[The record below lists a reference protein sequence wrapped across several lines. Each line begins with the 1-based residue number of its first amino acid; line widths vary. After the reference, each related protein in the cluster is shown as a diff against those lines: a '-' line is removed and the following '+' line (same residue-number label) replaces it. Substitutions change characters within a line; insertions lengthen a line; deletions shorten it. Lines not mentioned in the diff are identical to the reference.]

1 MKSQRRSLLLDLLYQ
16 VMASPSKAFW
26 EVSQRR
32 PLGWAV
38 LTAIFSSVVSALIL
52 LPNPPELVEVIFDLE
67 KGRLGLVPVIT
78 IWVIIF
84 LVALLVQAGFFHMV
98 ALLLR
103 GKGGYLGMF
112 CGVCFAC
119 FPLVFSAPLALM
131 RALLDSRSGS
141 LLYYVLSLFF
151 FLWILVLYVIAIRQN
166 YHLSPGRAATACFA
180 PAFVV
185 IVIPLLVLFISM
197 AF

>member
-1 MKSQRRSLLLDLLYQ
+1 
-16 VMASPSKAFW
+16 MASPFKAFW
-26 EVSQRR
+26 VVRERR
-32 PLGWAV
+32 PLGWAI
-38 LTAIFSSVVSALIL
+38 LTAIFASVVSALIL
-52 LPNPPELVEVIFDLE
+52 LPNPPELVEVVLGLE
-67 KGRLGLVPVIT
+67 KGTLNLFEVIP
-78 IWVIIF
+78 IWVIMF
-84 LVALLVQAGFFHMV
+84 LVALLIQAGFFHMV

-103 GKGGYLGMF
+103 GRGSYLGMF

-131 RALLDSRSGS
+131 RALLDSRSGQ
-141 LLYYVLSLFF
+141 LLYLILSLIF
-151 FLWILVLYVIAIRQN
+151 FLWILLLYVIAIRQN
-166 YHLSPGRAATACFA
+166 YNLPPGRAVATCFT

>member
-1 MKSQRRSLLLDLLYQ
+1 MKFQRRRLLLDLLYQ
-16 VMASPSKAFW
+16 VMASPSEAFRVVR
-26 EVSQRR
+26 ERR

-38 LTAIFSSVVSALIL
+38 LTAIFISVVSALIL
-52 LPNPPELVEVIFDLE
+52 LPNLPDLVDVIFALE
-67 KGRLGLVPVIT
+67 EGSLNLALAVF
-78 IWVIIF
+78 IWVIMF
-84 LVALLVQAGFFHMV
+84 LVALLIQAGFFHMV

-103 GKGGYLGMF
+103 GRGSYLGMF

-131 RALLDSRSGS
+131 RALLDSLSGH
-141 LLYYVLSLFF
+141 LLYYILSLIF
-151 FLWILVLYVIAIRQN
+151 FLWILLLYIIAICQN
-166 YHLSPGRAATACFA
+166 YNLSPGRAVATCFT

-185 IVIPLLVLFISM
+185 IVIPLLVLVISM

>member
-1 MKSQRRSLLLDLLYQ
+1 MKFQSCSLLLDLLYQ
-16 VMASPSKAFW
+16 VLASPSKAF
-26 EVSQRR
+26 EVVSERR
-32 PLGWAV
+32 PLGWAI
-38 LTAIFSSVVSALIL
+38 LIAIFSSVVSALIL
-52 LPNPPELVEVIFDLE
+52 LPNPPELAEVILNLK
-67 KGRLGLVPVIT
+67 KGTLNLVSVTP

-84 LVALLVQAGFFHMV
+84 LVALLIQAGFFHGV

-103 GKGGYLGMF
+103 GRGSYLGMF

-119 FPLVFSAPLALM
+119 FLLVFSAPLALM
-131 RALLDSRSGS
+131 RALLDSLIGHI
-141 LLYYVLSLFF
+141 LYYVFSLFF

-166 YHLSPGRAATACFA
+166 YHLSLGKAVATCFV

-185 IVIPLLVLFISM
+185 IVVPLLVLFISM